1 MHNTHRGHGEKKL
14 EFACCCCC
22 CCNKSDVRV
31 RKLKRAKQANEW
43 REVAESWHRF
53 FARFPL
59 KRSNKYHARK
69 YLSLFS
75 PRLIIKS
82 TRYEARAKVFA
93 CYSTA
98 KKYTLSSYRQV
109 YMNGVCVGSRTF
121 HLPGAHLTRLQLSL
135 LLAFFFH
142 WIHNFSSFLAG
153 NEHAGE
159 FPKFKVEILTER
171 EISSFSI
178 VIQILT
184 EWEWPHTVA
193 RREYKIMVF
202 SYTI

>member
-1 MHNTHRGHGEKKL
+1 MTR
-14 EFACCCCC
+14 
-22 CCNKSDVRV
+22 S
-31 RKLKRAKQANEW
+31 
-43 REVAESWHRF
+43 ESWHRF

-75 PRLIIKS
+75 PRLIKS

-93 CYSTA
+93 CYTA
-98 KKYTLSSYRQV
+98 KKV
-109 YMNGVCVGSRTF
+109 YFEQLQTGIWMVCASVSVGSKTF
-121 HLPGAHLTRLQLSL
+121 HLPGAHLTRLHLSL

-159 FPKFKVEILTER
+159 FPEFKVEILPEW
-171 EISSFSI
+171 EISSFLYGDI
-178 VIQILT
+178 KILPNGLLLLL
-184 EWEWPHTVA
+184 EMHIKLWCFLHYLDIWG
-193 RREYKIMVF
+193 K
-202 SYTI
+202 